1 MRSIFLP
8 PLPSW
13 EGGNIGYG
21 KCEEE
26 RGKIKKMKML
36 TA

>member
-1 MRSIFLP
+1 MFLP

-26 RGKIKKMKML
+26 RGKIKIK
-36 TA
+36 